1 MNKMDI
7 NAIERAAA
15 VARGPGASQMRAAA
29 RMLRAAVAAGVDL
42 SGKRQAGE
50 LARDAINGSAGLAR
64 QKQLFDFRE

>member
-29 RMLRAAVAAGVDL
+29 RMLRAALAAGVDL
-42 SGKRQAGE
+42 SGKRQPGE

-64 QKQLFDFRE
+64 QKQLFDFRG